1 MLVILGNPYIYIK
14 YIWKL
19 ALITQ
24 SLKKLVSTK
33 CSKYVICKYVNI
45 CSLYYNPYE
54 GTQNNS
60 LTSQASFFLFQKLK
74 QIKLVEKFLTTIKF
88 HDKSNNESLTILQ
101 LCTQHIFSRVRK
113 TKKLLILQIALAATV
128 AALVL
133 FK

>member
-33 CSKYVICKYVNI
+33 CSKKNI
-45 CSLYYNPYE
+45 CSLYYNSY
-54 GTQNNS
+54 GSTQNNI